1 MAGPPNGVPLANV
14 SFALSA
20 GCMVLW
26 AILLTR
32 RRISRITTRIRLAV
46 GGQVDGPVG
55 GPVADLSEFSTRNEM
70 SGRPDPWLE
79 YLLRG
84 AFAEFDREL
93 RKIMPRLYNHEPD
106 DS

>member
-46 GGQVDGPVG
+46 GGQADGQLAVG
-55 GPVADLSEFSTRNEM
+55 DRSEFSTRNEA